1 MLQPAIKYQEQLQN
15 LYYDIWF
22 NDKYKYYNAD
32 VYYNDLQV
40 DKDTWSRHQFVSVHK
55 NTVIGYISYS
65 ICRQNNSITGLEI
78 INFSD
83 KKAVF
88 GRDVITAL
96 KDIFEKYNFRKI
108 KFCVVIGNP
117 IEKTYDKLIKKYGGR
132 IVGVYKN
139 ETRLVDG
146 KYYDEKHYEILATE
160 YFDTK
165 NSKSRLHNWIQH
177 REKCINNKHLKD

>member
-1 MLQPAIKYQEQLQN
+1 M
-15 LYYDIWF
+15 
-22 NDKYKYYNAD
+22 
-32 VYYNDLQV
+32 
-40 DKDTWSRHQFVSVHK
+40 HK

-78 INFSD
+78 INFSNN
-83 KKAVF
+83 KAVF

-132 IVGVYKN
+132 IVGVLVTTLFEKI
-139 ETRLVDG
+139 TRRKIDS
-146 KYYDEKHYEILATE
+146 KYEGYLHAAGMILLLGLMAVIM
-160 YFDTK
+160 F
-165 NSKSRLHNWIQH
+165 
-177 REKCINNKHLKD
+177 KDIFVIFRG